1 MSSALGDKKGR
12 VADSSDL
19 TRLQRESA
27 VLAAYTTYTGLSV
40 NKKARQQVGADR
52 KFTLGRGGLT
62 LISESTTGFTR
73 NPVNGR
79 VVLAPYTL
87 KYQTLYAIPDFSTA
101 TYVSGN
107 SSIESPYIVSS
118 SGLQYSVIVSSVFEA
133 QYEFYGGDKALI
145 RTTDNETGWISSV
158 SSYDIDGN
166 VVGDA
171 SYIQITAPTSFALS
185 GYSLATG
192 FNIPSA
198 PISWTLNGST
208 DGGATFTTIDTQTGQ
223 DLTDLAAVY
232 TYSLPDNTSSYNV
245 YRLVINRIQPSPDG
259 SHGAVIR
266 QFNLFTAVLVP
277 V

>member
-40 NKKARQQVGADR
+40 NKKANQQLGNDR

-73 NPVNGR
+73 NPITGNI
-79 VVLAPYTL
+79 VLPPYTS
-87 KYQTLYAIPDFSTA
+87 KYQLLYAIPDFSTA
-101 TYVSGN
+101 TYVSGD
-107 SSIESPYIVSS
+107 SSIASPYVVSS
-118 SGLQYSVIVSSVFEA
+118 GGQQYSVIVSSVFA
-133 QYEFYGGDKALI
+133 DQYEGYGGQRALI
-145 RTTDNETGWISSV
+145 RTTDNETGWISAAP
-158 SSYDIDGN
+158 SYDIDGN
-166 VVGDA
+166 AVGDA
-171 SYIQITAPTSFALS
+171 SYIQITAPTSFVLS
-185 GYSLATG
+185 TYSLATG

-223 DLTDLAAVY
+223 NLTDLPAIY
-232 TYSLPDNTSSYNV
+232 TYSLPYNISSYNV

-259 SHGAVIR
+259 AHSLAIR
-266 QFNLFTAVLVP
+266 QFNLFTSVLVP

>member
-1 MSSALGDKKGR
+1 MYSALGDKKGR

-27 VLAAYTTYTGLSV
+27 VLAAYTTYTGLSI
-40 NKKARQQVGADR
+40 NKKANLQLGNDR

-62 LISESTTGFTR
+62 LISDSTTGITR
-73 NPVNGR
+73 NPINGR
-79 VVLAPYTL
+79 VVLAPYTS
-87 KYQTLYAIPDFSTA
+87 KYQLLYAIPNFSTA
-101 TYVSGN
+101 TYVSGD
-107 SSIESPYIVSS
+107 SSIASPYVVSS
-118 SGLQYSVIVSSVFEA
+118 GGQQYSVIVSSVFDA
-133 QYEFYGGDKALI
+133 MYTGYGGDKTLI
-145 RTTDNETGWISSV
+145 RTTDNETGWISEAP
-158 SSYDIDGN
+158 SYDIDGN

-171 SYIQITAPTSFALS
+171 SYIQITAPTSFVISA
-185 GYSLATG
+185 YSLATG

-259 SHGAVIR
+259 PHGVVIR
-266 QFNLFTAVLVP
+266 QFNLFTSVLVP